1 MWKEF
6 IEWIKNILG
15 IASEFNLTTPRMCL
29 SAFIRSIDKCDI
41 NEDGLINSKELL
53 KLYKDTSV
61 KSVTGYEMTNEEIYT
76 FLEDYLKRV

>member
-6 IEWIKNILG
+6 VQWIKNVLG

-29 SAFIRSIDKCDI
+29 SAFLRSIEQCDI
-41 NEDGLINSKELL
+41 NDDGLINSKDLL

-61 KSVTGYEMTNEEIYT
+61 KSVIGYEMTDSEINT